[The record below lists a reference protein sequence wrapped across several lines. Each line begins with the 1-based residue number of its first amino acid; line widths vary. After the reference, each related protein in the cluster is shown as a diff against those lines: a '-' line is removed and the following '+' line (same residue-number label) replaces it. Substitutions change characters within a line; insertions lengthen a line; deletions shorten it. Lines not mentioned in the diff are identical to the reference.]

1 MTIAD
6 LSYLSDLNH
15 SLREKEA
22 VEEVCIANISPLERR
37 KRMIF
42 GIRQFLWTLLI
53 LGILIVLHVNPIWR
67 LSLLLLFWAAG
78 VGIFQALD
86 KT

>member
-37 KRMIF
+37 KRMILVF
-42 GIRQFLWTLLI
+42 G
-53 LGILIVLHVNPIWR
+53 NSCAP
-67 LSLLLLFWAAG
+67 
-78 VGIFQALD
+78 
-86 KT
+86 

>member
-15 SLREKEA
+15 SLKEKES
-22 VEEVCIANISPLERR
+22 VEEVCIANISPLEGR

-53 LGILIVLHVNPIWR
+53 LGILIVLQVNPIWR
-67 LSLLLLFWAAG
+67 LSLLLLFWAAA
-78 VGIFQALD
+78 VGIFQALE

>member
-15 SLREKEA
+15 SLKEKEA